1 MNDTRDPQA
10 DAPSD
15 ASFVKL
21 ENRLLRK
28 VSQATKT
35 FEMLEAGDRVMVCL
49 SGGKDSWVLLHLL
62 RKLTK
67 RLPFAIELVGVNL
80 DQGHPGFEQSVIA
93 DYLDAHGYTHQMLHQ
108 DTLTVVKSKIT
119 EGKTYCSLCSRLR
132 RGILYTAA
140 DEVGATKMALGHH
153 RDDILE
159 TALLN
164 LFFGGKLA
172 TMPPKFLSDDGRNTV
187 ISPLALCAEEEIA
200 EYAAAVGFPILPC
213 NLCGS
218 QENLQ
223 RQQMK
228 QLLTELEAKY
238 TKLKGTMLAAL
249 GNVNPTHLLDLPLLD
264 RLAGAAPALPET
276 GAVAD
281 VGH

>member
-187 ISPLALCAEEEIA
+187 IRPLALCAEEEIA

-238 TKLKGTMLAAL
+238 PKLKGTMLAAL
-249 GNVNPTHLLDLPLLD
+249 GNVNPTHLLDLPLLE
-264 RLAGAAPALPET
+264 RLAGVAPALPET

>member
-1 MNDTRDPQA
+1 
-10 DAPSD
+10 
-15 ASFVKL
+15 
-21 ENRLLRK
+21 
-28 VSQATKT
+28 
-35 FEMLEAGDRVMVCL
+35 
-49 SGGKDSWVLLHLL
+49 
-62 RKLTK
+62 
-67 RLPFAIELVGVNL
+67 VGVNL
-80 DQGHPGFEQSVIA
+80 DQGHPGFEQSMIA
-93 DYLDAHGYTHQMLHQ
+93 DYLDAHGYTHRMLHQ

-187 ISPLALCAEEEIA
+187 IRPLALCAEEEIA

-238 TKLKGTMLAAL
+238 PKLKGTMLAAL

-264 RLAGAAPALPET
+264 RLAGVAPVLPET

>member
-187 ISPLALCAEEEIA
+187 IRPLALCAEEEIA

-238 TKLKGTMLAAL
+238 PKLKGTMLAAL
-249 GNVNPTHLLDLPLLD
+249 CNVNPTHLLDLPLLD

>member
-187 ISPLALCAEEEIA
+187 IRPLALCAEEEIA

-228 QLLTELEAKY
+228 QLLTDLEAKY
-238 TKLKGTMLAAL
+238 PKLKGTMLAAL

-264 RLAGAAPALPET
+264 RLAGGTTPLPET
-276 GAVAD
+276 AASGD